1 MTYLD
6 IFFRICYYREIMPKY
21 IVMSKYDNIDQKTSL
36 VTHLDISMTYF
47 DMFFDMF
54 FDMSK
59 IFFVKKCQKEIV

>member
-1 MTYLD
+1 
-6 IFFRICYYREIMPKY
+6 MPKY